1 VRAPSPTGLAAL
13 NMFVRLET
21 RRPAEVDSP
30 SNSEGSLYAVSDD
43 ETDAQ
48 DREDKRLLVHS
59 TISRDTTQ
67 NTPAVDSIDLS
78 KIASH
83 TDDLPLNTRDAVLE
97 GSGPLPPGA
106 SPLVAPPPGFGPP
119 PGPPWPSARLG
130 PLYGV
135 PNVYDVVDNSRVMPA
150 PPPIPR
156 NPLPALHLNPGYPGP
171 PAPTSI
177 LAKITPGK
185 DLRTLFQETWSDRPR
200 LASYNWRDK
209 LRITSRRK
217 SESDLAIYRGTDHDS
232 RISQHLP
239 PNASNRRLVANW
251 KLAGHQME
259 EKSDGVLSRRIGDGR
274 PMRET
279 GAYLGRMAERHLGL
293 DLYEDSQQSMF
304 FSHLIDVIE
313 ALRAE
318 RDFLNDLLTRPQEVR
333 PLPRPPPPPKAPEP
347 KSASKVVPRFNIL
360 HRVFCKAPKH
370 LHD

>member
-1 VRAPSPTGLAAL
+1 L
-13 NMFVRLET
+13 FVRLEP
-21 RRPAEVDSP
+21 RRPGSANVQVDSP
-30 SNSEGSLYAVSDD
+30 SNSKGSLYAVSDD

-97 GSGPLPPGA
+97 GSGPLP
-106 SPLVAPPPGFGPP
+106 LD
-119 PGPPWPSARLG
+119 PPWPSARLG

-135 PNVYDVVDNSRVMPA
+135 PNVYDVVDNSRVVPA

-185 DLRTLFQETWSDRPR
+185 DSRTLFQETWSDRPR

-333 PLPRPPPPPKAPEP
+333 PLPRPPPPTESPRAQVCLKGG
-347 KSASKVVPRFNIL
+347 SKIQYSPSCVL
-360 HRVFCKAPKH
+360 
-370 LHD
+370 